1 MQEKGIN
8 DCEAIAS
15 FSEYFYQN
23 LRLPLTQ
30 KWGWVE
36 N

>member
-1 MQEKGIN
+1 MQEKSIN

-15 FSEYFYQN
+15 FSGYFYQN

-30 KWGWVE
+30 K
-36 N
+36 

>member
-15 FSEYFYQN
+15 FLEYFYQN

-30 KWGWVE
+30 K
-36 N
+36 